1 MKRISD
7 KRPWGG
13 FEQFTLNEKST
24 VKILTIKPGQS
35 PSVQK
40 HKYRSEF
47 WVMLD
52 NPVKITLGNKKFKT
66 KKGDEIIIKKGQ
78 IHTAEAYSKTARIL
92 EIAFGKFDEDDIVRL
107 KDKYGRVNGKEK

>member
-1 MKRISD
+1 MKRVSD

-24 VKILTIKPGQS
+24 VKILTINPGES

-40 HKYRSEF
+40 HSHRSEF

-52 NPVKITLGNKKFKT
+52 NPVKVTRGNKSFRA
-66 KKGDEIIIKKGQ
+66 KKGDEIFIKKGQ
-78 IHTAEAYSKTARIL
+78 VHTAEAYSKTARIL
-92 EIAFGKFDEDDIVRL
+92 EIAFGYFDEDDIIRL
-107 KDKYGRVNGKEK
+107 KDKYGRADGKKK

>member
-1 MKRISD
+1 MIKKSD

-13 FEQFTLNEKST
+13 FRQFTLNEKST
-24 VKILTIKPGQS
+24 VKILTINPRQS

-52 NPVKITLGNKKFKT
+52 NPAKITVGKKVFRAN
-66 KKGDEIIIKKGQ
+66 KGDEIMIKKGQ
-78 IHTAEAYSKTARIL
+78 VHSAEAYSKTCRIL
-92 EIAFGKFDEDDIVRL
+92 ELSFGKFVENDIIRL
-107 KDKYGRVNGKEK
+107 KDKYGRAKNEK